1 MDVVVEGYAP
11 APEVAAIW
19 RSIAAATA
27 GDGQRR
33 LLGELDGRLVAA
45 SSIFIS
51 GERGWLSW
59 ATVLPAARGL
69 GIQRAMIAARAR
81 VAADA
86 GCTAIAAW
94 ALASAHSSRNLA
106 RAGMP
111 LVGERVSVAAA
122 DLA

>member
-19 RSIAAATA
+19 RSSAAVTA
-27 GDGQRR
+27 GDNQRR

-106 RAGMP
+106 LTGMP
-111 LVGERVSVAAA
+111 LVGERVSVAAE

>member
-1 MDVVVEGYAP
+1 M
-11 APEVAAIW
+11 
-19 RSIAAATA
+19 
-27 GDGQRR
+27 
-33 LLGELDGRLVAA
+33 
-45 SSIFIS
+45 
-51 GERGWLSW
+51 
-59 ATVLPAARGL
+59 LPAARGL

-86 GCTAIAAW
+86 GCSAIAAW